1 MALASFK
8 VGAKEL
14 FIPDVS
20 IALLRTPGLPANNAK
35 FHVPLWFSKLD
46 LRDYLFHVYG
56 VEILS
61 VRSYVKQSRVQSGRP
76 GLIRPAFKRWHRP
89 RATKFMTV
97 ELARPFVWPE
107 EPDDGYVEWGLKEN
121 NDVEKENTKWQEL
134 HMGQNRDQLVNEE
147 RRERMREQAKALL
160 EGKAKWKAPEGR
172 TGRDFRRGE

>member
-8 VGAKEL
+8 IGSREL
-14 FIPDVS
+14 FIPDVN
-20 IALLRTPGLPANNAK
+20 IALLRSPGLPSNNAK

-46 LRDYLFHVYG
+46 LRDYLFHAYG

-61 VRSYVKQSRVQSGRP
+61 VRSYVKQSRVQSGQP
-76 GLIRPAFKRWHRP
+76 NLIRPAIRRWHRP
-89 RATKFMTV
+89 RANKFMTV

-107 EPDDGYVEWGLKEN
+107 EPEDGYQEWNRK
-121 NDVEKENTKWQEL
+121 DVKNSDEEQEKFQESL
-134 HMGQNRDQLVNEE
+134 GSVKDTIVDEE

-172 TGRDFRRGE
+172 FTKGFSRGQ